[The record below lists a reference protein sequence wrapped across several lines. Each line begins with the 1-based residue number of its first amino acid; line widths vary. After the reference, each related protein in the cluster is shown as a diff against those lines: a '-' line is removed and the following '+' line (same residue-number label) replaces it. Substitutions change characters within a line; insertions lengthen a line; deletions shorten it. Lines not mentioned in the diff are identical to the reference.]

1 MSDIATAP
9 LEAAPKIMPGREH
22 LSSEE
27 ATKTVVPQIQ
37 LPEEKVKEVVDWLTA
52 EINTAL
58 GERSDL
64 ETKLAEWER
73 LYEAR
78 PKVATK
84 TFPWEGASN
93 LVVPVIAT
101 AVDAVLARL
110 LGSVFGGKKL
120 FVGNARAANWVEVI
134 NPLENWLDWVSS
146 EVMSLYKVCRS
157 WFLSL
162 SKYGTGIL
170 EVNWERR
177 IKKVVYYDEGLGG
190 VQEEY
195 VVTHDGPIAENVPLI
210 DFLFSND
217 LTSTQDVQNCSWV
230 AIRKHYTW
238 KNIKEKET
246 SGIWYDVDKLGGGE
260 RTLATV
266 VEEESQEVTGIK
278 PMRYSDFEIWR
289 VYCSYD
295 VEGNGILS
303 ELVVDVHLEK
313 AAALRAVY
321 NYYRHQERPIH
332 LVRYMP
338 RDNTILGI
346 GLCQMLADIQKEVTT
361 IHNQRI
367 DNATLA
373 NTKAW
378 KRKRGTAIITTEIFP
393 GCLVD
398 VDEMDDIAELKIGD
412 DHSSLLQ
419 EEMHT
424 NAIGE
429 KRSGVSDYSVGRE
442 SSAIGS
448 RATATSTLAIIREGN
463 KRFSMTIK
471 DIREAL
477 VDVQHQIIMLYQQ
490 FVGEDDVMYE
500 MFSEKE
506 KVWVKKYFALPPEYS
521 RSSVI
526 IDIPALSE
534 VDNKEMAQ
542 QTLLTLM
549 GVVQKFY
556 EGLFQAFGVAVNP
569 KAPEELKQLATQGAK
584 AGALIWE
591 RVLESFDFRDAE
603 KFVPDVDTMLGVGS
617 AAEMLGGNNGGQA
630 GATGGPPE
638 GQLNTPMAGPTS
650 GVDVL
655 AGV

>member
-1 MSDIATAP
+1 MSDIATEP
-9 LEAAPKIMPGREH
+9 LQTEATAGRES
-22 LSSEE
+22 LSAEQ
-27 ATKTVVPQIQ
+27 ATETVVPQVQ
-37 LPEEKVKEVVDWLTA
+37 LPENKVQEIVDWIVG

-58 GERSDL
+58 GERTGL

-78 PKVATK
+78 PKVPRK
-84 TFPWEGASN
+84 TFPWDGASN

-120 FVGNARAANWVEVI
+120 YVGNARAAKWVPVI
-134 NPLENWLDWVSS
+134 HPLEIWLDWVSS
-146 EVMSLYKVCRS
+146 EVMGLYKVCRT

-162 SKYGTGIL
+162 CKYGTAVL

-190 VQEEY
+190 IQEEY
-195 VVTHDGPIAENVPLI
+195 ITVHDGPIAENTPLI

-217 LTSTQDVQNCSWV
+217 LTSTQDIQNCEWV
-230 AIRKHYTW
+230 AIRKRYTW
-238 KNIKEKET
+238 KNVKEKET
-246 SGIWYDVDKLGGGE
+246 SKIWYDVDRIKGGE
-260 RTLATV
+260 RTVPTV
-266 VEEESQEVTGIK
+266 VEEEAQEVTGVA
-278 PMRYSDFEIWR
+278 PMEYKDFEIWR

-295 VEGNGILS
+295 VEGNGIMS
-303 ELVVDVHLEK
+303 ELVLDVHIEK
-313 AAALRAVY
+313 SAALRAVY
-321 NYYRHQERPIH
+321 NYYRHQERPLH
-332 LVRYMP
+332 LIRYMP
-338 RDNTILGI
+338 RDNTVLGI
-346 GLCQMLADIQKEVTT
+346 GLCQMLADIQKEITT
-361 IHNQRI
+361 IHNQRL

-378 KRKRGTAIITTEIFP
+378 KRKRGSAIVTTEIFP

-398 VDEMDDIAELKIGD
+398 VEEMDDIAELKIGD
-412 DHSSLLQ
+412 DHSSLLA
-419 EEMHT
+419 EEVHT
-424 NAIGE
+424 NSIGE

-490 FVGEDDVMYE
+490 FAGDEGVMYE
-500 MFSEKE
+500 IFSDEEKM
-506 KVWVKKYFALPPEYS
+506 WVQKFFQLPPEYS
-521 RSSVI
+521 RSGVI

-534 VDNKEMAQ
+534 VENKEMAQ

-549 GVVQKFY
+549 GVVKNYYDGMF
-556 EGLFQAFGVAVNP
+556 EAFSVAVNP
-569 KAPEELKQLATQGAK
+569 NAPEELKQLAAQGAK
-584 AGALIWE
+584 AGSMIWE

-603 KFVPDVDTMLGVGS
+603 KFVPDVDTMLAVGS
-617 AAEMLGGNNGGQA
+617 AMEATTMGGNYGEQAGPDRGPSQGGGQ
-630 GATGGPPE
+630 P
-638 GQLNTPMAGPTS
+638 PMAAPES
-650 GVDVL
+650 GIESL